1 MSENSLNSIEQIA
14 DYLKNYDGRP
24 LRIMEVCGTHTAAI
38 SENGLPSM
46 LSDKITLI
54 SGPGCP
60 VCVTVTS
67 VIDRLVELAMTE
79 NTCVLTFGDLIRVR
93 GSVKSLAD
101 AKSDGGSVRMVYSPL
116 DAIGIAESDPG
127 TTYVFAAIGFETTT
141 PVYALLIEESIKRD
155 IQNIKILTSLKTMP
169 EVIRWV
175 VSKGHDIDGFIAP
188 GHVAAVT
195 GGGIFRKLASELG
208 IPFVVSGFE
217 GEQLLMTIYA
227 LVRLSGTSGYRNL
240 YRSTVTEEGNL
251 QARELIDRYFEVS
264 DSSWRGM
271 GKVKGSGMVLRP
283 EYRQFDAG
291 SIGLDEDREPAGCRC
306 ASVLTGQIAPTRCPL
321 FGKTCTPDNP
331 HGACMV
337 STEGSCYNYFI
348 SGRR

>member
-1 MSENSLNSIEQIA
+1 MSENSLNNIEQIA
-14 DYLKNYDGRP
+14 DFLKNYDGKP

-38 SENGLPSM
+38 SESGIPSM
-46 LSDKITLI
+46 LSDKIKLI

-67 VIDRLVELAMTE
+67 VIDRLVELSMTE

-101 AKSDGGSVRMVYSPL
+101 AKSDGGNVRMVYSPM
-116 DAIGIAESDPG
+116 DAISIARSDPD
-127 TTYVFAAIGFETTT
+127 TLYVFAAIGFETTT
-141 PVYALLIEESIKRD
+141 PVYALLIEESIKKD
-155 IQNIKILTSLKTMP
+155 IKNIKILTSLKTMP
-169 EVIRWV
+169 QVIRWV
-175 VSKGHDIDGFIAP
+175 VSQGRDIDGFIAP

-195 GGGIFRKLASELG
+195 GGGIFRSLADELG

-227 LVRLSGTSGYRNL
+227 LVKLAGTSGYRNL
-240 YRSTVTEEGNL
+240 YKSTVTEEGNL
-251 QARELIDRYFEVS
+251 QAQELVDRYFEVS

-271 GKVKGSGMVLRP
+271 GKVQGSGMVLR
-283 EYRQFDAG
+283 EQYRQFDAG

-306 ASVLTGQIAPTRCPL
+306 ASVLTGQIAPTMCPL
-321 FGKTCTPDNP
+321 FGKACTPDNA